1 MPFARDRDLLP
12 FEPNLFRDIAWAGQ
26 RRIDLPSATRT
37 GTTLIATGADFI
49 AADITA
55 GAVAVHAGVTL
66 EVIDRF
72 SATQLT
78 ISLLRESPN
87 SPAIP
92 PPPATNAPL
101 TITSF
106 MPQIAAIHDT
116 LLRALGIEPTD
127 PDATPSAADITNPA
141 AIARLEA
148 LGALHLIFTAAA
160 ATADDR
166 SILWTKANLYRDRF
180 AALRR
185 RLAVGV
191 DLDGDGL
198 PDATRRLNTLHLIR
212 A

>member
-1 MPFARDRDLLP
+1 MPFALDRDLLP

-26 RRIDLPSATRT
+26 RRVDLPAATRT
-37 GTTLIATGADFI
+37 GTILIATGADFI
-49 AADITA
+49 ASDINP

-66 EVIDRF
+66 EVVSRF
-72 SATQLT
+72 SATQLN
-78 ISLLRESPN
+78 ISLLRESPTA
-87 SPAIP
+87 PAIP
-92 PPPATNAPL
+92 PPPATDAQL
-101 TITSF
+101 TLTSF
-106 MPQIAAIHDT
+106 APQVAAVHDT

-127 PDATPSAADITNPA
+127 PDAAPNAADITNPA
-141 AIARLEA
+141 ALARLEA
-148 LGALHLIFTAAA
+148 IGALHLIFTAAA

-166 SILWTKANLYRDRF
+166 SVLWTKASLYRDRF

-185 RLAVGV
+185 RLAVGI